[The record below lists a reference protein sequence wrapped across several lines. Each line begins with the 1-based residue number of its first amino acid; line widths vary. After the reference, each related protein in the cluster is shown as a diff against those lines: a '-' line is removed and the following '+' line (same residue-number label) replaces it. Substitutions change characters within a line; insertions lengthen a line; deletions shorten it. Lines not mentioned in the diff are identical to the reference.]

1 MNYFLRLLKCALVVC
16 WIQLAALNAIAQ
28 NTNFPNKPIHLIVT
42 YPPGGSSDLLA
53 RIVGKKMGEFW
64 NQTVIVENKTGAA
77 GSIGMEYIAHQAP
90 DGYSYVIANMG
101 PAVVNPLL
109 SKLNYNMDKD
119 FIAVSLICTGPNVL
133 VVPSS
138 SPFKSVDD
146 IVNAA
151 RNKPDEVNFATS
163 GSGSMSH
170 LSTEMM
176 IRQTHLKLTHVPYKG
191 GVLAVN
197 DVLAGHIHFIISDAL
212 PVMQFVKDNQL
223 RALAVTSATRSAF
236 FPNVPTFAETGM
248 PGIVALNWW
257 GVYLPANT
265 PKSVVEK
272 YHTALAKVM
281 ADPETKSQFASLGVD
296 ATYTTQTEFQSFIQN
311 EQNNYAKLIKDNN
324 IHTVE

>member
-1 MNYFLRLLKCALVVC
+1 MNYFLFLLKCALVVC
-16 WIQLAALNAIAQ
+16 WIQLTALDALSQ

-109 SKLNYNMDKD
+109 SKLNYNMDND

-176 IRQTHLKLTHVPYKG
+176 IRQTHLKLTHVAYKG

-212 PVMQFVKDNQL
+212 PVMQFVKANQL

-265 PKSVVEK
+265 PKAVVEK

-281 ADPETKSQFASLGVD
+281 AEPETKSQFASLGVD

-311 EQNNYAKLIKDNN
+311 EQSNYAKLIKDNN

>member
-1 MNYFLRLLKCALVVC
+1 MNYFFLLLKCALVVC
-16 WIQLAALNAIAQ
+16 LAQWSALNAIAQ

-64 NQTVIVENKTGAA
+64 NQAIIVENKTGAA

-119 FIAVSLICTGPNVL
+119 FVAVSLICTGPNVM
-133 VVPSS
+133 VVPTN
-138 SPFKSVDD
+138 SPFKSVED

-151 RNKPDEVNFATS
+151 RSKPDEINFGSS

-197 DVLAGHIHFIISDAL
+197 DVLAGHIHFLISDAL
-212 PVMQFVKDNQL
+212 PVMQFVKVNQL

-236 FPNVPTFAETGM
+236 FPSVPTFTEAGI

-257 GVYLPANT
+257 GVYLPANS
-265 PKSVVEK
+265 PKAVLEK
-272 YHTALAKVM
+272 YQTALAKVM
-281 ADPETKSQFASLGVD
+281 SDPETKSQFASLGVD
-296 ATYTTQTEFQSFIQN
+296 ATYTSQAEFQNFIQS
-311 EQNNYAKLIKDNN
+311 EQANYAKLIRDNN